1 MKAPEAIRQNVF
13 YSVFDYVSQPAMML
27 LAAPVLLR
35 ELGAQQYGTWMLV
48 NSIAATAGGLGGG
61 FGDGATR
68 YVSLYRGC
76 GDRAGAVRTLLAVLT
91 VNCAFGV
98 LSAAVMI
105 ATAPW
110 LIGHV
115 FTVEPNLRTAAIVSV
130 RISAALLVVRFA
142 EAVFT
147 SALRGCERYRPM
159 VAISVIARTMITVMA
174 VVLAL
179 KGYGL
184 VAILWATLLIGIG
197 GLAGQAWLAHRVLH
211 AAGIWRQSQ
220 LWSGIREVSSFGAY
234 TWLKSSLG
242 ILIGYADRLLVAA
255 LLGTGPLAYYALCN
269 QLTQPIHALIASA
282 FNFIFPN
289 LSAQSASGRWS
300 ETFDRY
306 RKAAGIAAAIV
317 IAFCVTVALGAK
329 LILRLWLG
337 AAVATRYHDL
347 LVVMAIGNS
356 LLALSVVPH
365 YAALALGRA
374 RALVIVNFVA
384 GVLSLGC
391 GYFLIRHIGVMG
403 AGVAKIV
410 AGIVF
415 LSVFGIVRRTMN
427 QGKQVQASNEAE
439 IAVGNMLDFA
449 K

>member
-13 YSVFDYVSQPAMML
+13 YSVLDYVSQPAMML
-27 LAAPVLLR
+27 LAAPLLLR

-48 NSIAATAGGLGGG
+48 NSIAATASGLGGG

-105 ATAPW
+105 AAAPW

-115 FTVEPNLRTAAIVSV
+115 FSVDPNLRAAAVVAV
-130 RISAALLVVRFA
+130 RISAVLLVVRFA

-147 SALRGCERYRPM
+147 SAVRGCERYRPM
-159 VAISVIARTMITVMA
+159 VAISLVARTMVTVTA
-174 VVLAL
+174 VVLAIR
-179 KGYGL
+179 GYGL

-197 GLAGQAWLAHRVLH
+197 SLSGQAWLAHKLLH

-220 LWSGIREVSSFGAY
+220 LWSGIREVSSFGAL

-255 LLGTGPLAYYALCN
+255 LLGTGPLAYYTLCN
-269 QLTQPIHALIASA
+269 QLTQPIHALMASA

-289 LSAQSASGRWS
+289 FSAQSASGKWS
-300 ETFDRY
+300 ETFARY
-306 RKAAGIAAAIV
+306 QNAARIAAAFV
-317 IAFCVTVALGAK
+317 LAFCVSISVGAK

-337 AAVATRYHDL
+337 AAVAAQYHDL

-356 LLALSVVPH
+356 LLALGVVPH

-391 GYFLIRHIGVMG
+391 GYFLIRHIGLIG
-403 AGVAKIV
+403 AGVAKVI

-415 LSVFGIVRRTMN
+415 LSVFGIVRQSMN
-427 QGKQVQASNEAE
+427 HGKQLHESNEADRTANN
-439 IAVGNMLDFA
+439 ILDFA
-449 K
+449 Q